1 MFLAVLPLVLLL
13 QALPPP
19 AGRVGTAILFH
30 GTAGGRDV
38 IVAGPAPSAGPGAAS
53 GEDCRCGVPN
63 SPRGP
68 R

>member
-1 MFLAVLPLVLLL
+1 MLLAVLPLVLLL

-19 AGRVGTAILFH
+19 AGRIATAVLLH
-30 GTAGGRDV
+30 GTGGGRALAV
-38 IVAGPAPSAGPGAAS
+38 PAPD

>member
-19 AGRVGTAILFH
+19 AGRVATAILLH
-30 GTAGGRDV
+30 GVGGGRDV
-38 IVAGPAPSAGPGAAS
+38 IVAVPAPSASPGAAS
-53 GEDCRCGVPN
+53 GEDCHCGVPN